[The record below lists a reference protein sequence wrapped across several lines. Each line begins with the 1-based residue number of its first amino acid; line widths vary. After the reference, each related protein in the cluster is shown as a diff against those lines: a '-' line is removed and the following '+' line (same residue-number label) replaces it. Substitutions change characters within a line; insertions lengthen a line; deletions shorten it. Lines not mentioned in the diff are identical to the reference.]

1 MELKIEFYSIDNII
15 ISKIK
20 IGLPNNKVTI
30 SDLIRKTKQYSPIDA
45 VYFKI
50 KNSNK
55 IKSSNISAI

>member
-1 MELKIEFYSIDNII
+1 MEVKIEFYSIDNTIV
-15 ISKIK
+15 SKIT

-30 SDLIRKTKQYSPIDA
+30 SDLIRKTKQYSPINA

-55 IKSSNISAI
+55 IKSSKIYTI

>member
-1 MELKIEFYSIDNII
+1 MEVKFEFYSIDNTIV
-15 ISKIK
+15 SKIT

-30 SDLIRKTKQYSPIDA
+30 SDLIRKAKQYSPINA

-55 IKSSNISAI
+55 IKSSKISII